1 LYERSYGFRQ
11 HDHLICNEC
20 TRILEFCDPRIQQI
34 KSTMGEL
41 LQFEV
46 TGHSLHLMGNPKRDD
61 KGVCLT
67 CQKKKV

>member
-1 LYERSYGFRQ
+1 
-11 HDHLICNEC
+11 
-20 TRILEFCDPRIQQI
+20 
-34 KSTMGEL
+34 MGEL